1 LGSRHRSRRRRTRTR
16 RDHVVAGVACGGLE
30 RALGRHCGLVEVA
43 SDALDER
50 REERALCHDRG
61 DGVGSDQEGDRQDHG
76 WDHENERHTGSDAD
90 GDQAG
95 LTRARR
101 PADTGSIRFASG
113 NTAFA
118 DGDIVTAT
126 LRVAP
131 RTLTISFEK
140 ATETLSLVLS
150 DETTGGLYR
159 LSKAPPPSPLLA
171 TGVTTDLMPLATT
184 FRGTIDF
191 ASAVDAQARPVKSRA
206 DVCAPMSFSVHT
218 TGDVDVDI
226 DGVGVAFPYGPRR
239 STITQFDDA
248 GTEVTQ
254 LSSQARDGQRVSL
267 EVLRPTGSLG
277 AFTLKA
283 FSVQV
288 VEGEGVVAEY
298 TERPVESPCP

>member
-1 LGSRHRSRRRRTRTR
+1 MGRRRRLSPWLVIVPLVSACKAPAYAAVVDCTADVAIDTSTAARFLDSIACTWPLIAFDR
-16 RDHVVAGVACGGLE
+16 SPHHSVDALLSHGLVYAVVVAE
-30 RALGRHCGLVEVA
+30 
-43 SDALDER
+43 
-50 REERALCHDRG
+50 
-61 DGVGSDQEGDRQDHG
+61 DGV
-76 WDHENERHTGSDAD
+76 TI
-90 GDQAG
+90 
-95 LTRARR
+95 
-101 PADTGSIRFASG
+101 PADTGPIRFASG

-118 DGDIVTAT
+118 NGDIVTAT

-191 ASAVDAQARPVKSRA
+191 ASAVDAQARPVKPRA

-254 LSSQARDGQRVSL
+254 FTSFEDDGRRLSL
-267 EVLRPTGSLG
+267 EVLRIAGSSG
-277 AFTLKA
+277 PFTLKA
-283 FSVQV
+283 LNVQV
-288 VEGEGVVAEY
+288 AEGEGVVAEY
-298 TERPVESPCP
+298 THRPAESPCR